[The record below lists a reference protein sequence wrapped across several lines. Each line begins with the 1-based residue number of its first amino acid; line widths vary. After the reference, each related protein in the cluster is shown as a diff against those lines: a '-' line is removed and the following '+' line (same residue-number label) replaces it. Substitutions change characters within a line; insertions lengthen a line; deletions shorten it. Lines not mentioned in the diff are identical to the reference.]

1 MSGSTEAASG
11 EDLPAIVGIVGA
23 GTMGAGIGQVALE
36 AGCEVV
42 FYDVDE
48 AAVEGARERIRD
60 GLTRRAAKLGLDAAE
75 ADEWVAV
82 RLDRIRHVPTVDGL
96 ADEADL
102 IIESAMED
110 LALKRTIFRTLD
122 GVADG
127 GVILATNT
135 SALSVAEIAEAT
147 DRPERVIGLHFFNPA
162 PIMALVEVVAPPL
175 ADAAVVARAV
185 AIVTAWGKTPVVCA
199 DRPGFIVNRVNRPFT
214 IEALRILESGAAGVT
229 EIDEALRAGGFPM
242 GPFELMDL
250 TGIDVTLA
258 AATGIWEGL
267 GRPDRLRPSPIQQHL
282 VEAGNLGRKTDKGF
296 YRYAD
301 GQRMGETDRG
311 VTPDT
316 DRRLPAAQ
324 IRERILDAIARE
336 ARIAAEEGVASP
348 DIIDLAL
355 RLGAGHPRGSLSLDP
370 RHPGVGHQTPG

>member
-1 MSGSTEAASG
+1 MGGTALPSSG
-11 EDLPAIVGIVGA
+11 ERLPIIVGIVGA

-48 AAVEGARERIRD
+48 AAVEGGRERIRN
-60 GLTRRAAKLGLDAAE
+60 GLTRRATKLGLDP
-75 ADEWVAV
+75 DETATWVTE
-82 RLDRIRHVPTVDGL
+82 RLDRVRHVPTVDGL

-102 IIESAMED
+102 VIESAIED
-110 LALKRTIFRTLD
+110 LALKRAIFRTLD
-122 GVADG
+122 EVAEA

-135 SALSVAEIAEAT
+135 SALSVADIAEAT
-147 DRPERVIGLHFFNPA
+147 RRPDRVIGLHFFNPA

-175 ADAAVVARAV
+175 ADPAVVARAV
-185 AIVTAWGKTPVVCA
+185 ATVTAWGKTPVVCA

-214 IEALRILESGAAGVT
+214 IEALRILESGSAGVT
-229 EIDEALRAGGFPM
+229 EIDEALRDGGFPM

-267 GRPDRLRPSPIQQHL
+267 GRPDRLRPSPIQEEL
-282 VEAGNLGRKTDKGF
+282 VAAGDLGRKTGQGF

-301 GQRMGETDRG
+301 GVRIGENERPP
-311 VTPDT
+311 TPTSDE
-316 DRRLPAAQ
+316 RLAPAR
-324 IRERILDAIARE
+324 IRERILDAIAEE
-336 ARIAAEEGVASP
+336 ARLAASEGVASP
-348 DIIDLAL
+348 DVIDLAL
-355 RLGAGHPRGSLSLDP
+355 RLGAGHPHGPFGS
-370 RHPGVGHQTPG
+370 